1 MDQDLNIKLEILT
14 LIEEILGNSL
24 ELIGTGDNFINR
36 TPMAQALRSIID
48 KWDLMKLQRFYKAMG
63 TVNRTNHSPQVW
75 KVSSPILH
83 LTEGSYPTFSKNSRS

>member
-48 KWDLMKLQRFYKAMG
+48 KWDLRKLQSFCKAKDI
-63 TVNRTNHSPQVW
+63 VNRTKS
-75 KVSSPILH
+75 
-83 LTEGSYPTFSKNSRS
+83 